1 MNIFSQFWQRGIQ
14 PTLRCFRRD
23 NRGVVAVETA
33 LLIPIGVFVII
44 ASWELYQYFRTASVV
59 DRTAFLV
66 ANSLSMQSKL
76 NDGTDCTLLK
86 SVCTYSSIASDLMTP
101 LDYNNNGGM
110 VISLY
115 QVTSNKNGNLVWPDK
130 PNCWSRAYK
139 GSTNSHSIVS
149 QLTPSTDFPA
159 PAIKNKEDSVIA
171 VEVFYNYTPFAISSA
186 LWQALGGEKRIVSE
200 VFYRPRFSSLCV
212 LE

>member
-1 MNIFSQFWQRGIQ
+1 MNIFSHFWQRGIQ
-14 PTLRCFRRD
+14 PILRRFRRD

-59 DRTAFLV
+59 DRAAFMV
-66 ANSLSMQSKL
+66 ANSLSMQRELYGSS
-76 NDGTDCTLLK
+76 DCTLAN
-86 SVCTYSSIASDLMTP
+86 SVCTYNTLASDLLTP
-101 LDYNNNGGM
+101 LDYNHNGGM

-115 QVTSNKNGNLVWPDK
+115 KVTSDENGDSVWSA
-130 PNCWSRAYK
+130 CWSEPY
-139 GSTNSHSIVS
+139 NHVVS
-149 QLTPSTDFPA
+149 QLTPPAGFPT
-159 PAIKNKEDSVIA
+159 PAANDSVIA